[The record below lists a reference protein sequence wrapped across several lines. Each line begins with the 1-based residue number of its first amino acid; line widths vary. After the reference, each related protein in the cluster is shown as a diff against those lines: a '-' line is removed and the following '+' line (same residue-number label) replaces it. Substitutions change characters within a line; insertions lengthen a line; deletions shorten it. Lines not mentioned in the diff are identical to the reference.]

1 MAIQRRAE
9 RVRFQNPVQAGFIAG
24 EERFAGSVGDF
35 SPFGL
40 AVETPHTVT
49 PGAVYR
55 LGIKVDAEYFRA
67 AAIVRTKSQGG
78 FGAEFLS
85 MSPVDRE
92 LLRRLYMSVRRTVRL
107 ASAQ

>member
-1 MAIQRRAE
+1 MATQRRAE
-9 RVRFQNPVQAGFIAG
+9 RVQFQNPVQAGFMAG
-24 EERFAGSVGDF
+24 DERFAGSIGDF

-40 AVETPHTVT
+40 GVKTPHRVT

-55 LGIKVDAEYFRA
+55 LGIKVDTGYFRA
-67 AAIVRTKSQGG
+67 AAIVRTKSSDG

-92 LLRRLYMSVRRTVRL
+92 LLRRLYMSVRRALRL
-107 ASAQ
+107 EPAP